1 MPQKKDPPSL
11 KKCKIRNLKMENRW
25 PFDKIDSYREKT
37 LRHRNMAQRYKLSL
51 ECKIQFDKK

>member
-1 MPQKKDPPSL
+1 
-11 KKCKIRNLKMENRW
+11 MENRW